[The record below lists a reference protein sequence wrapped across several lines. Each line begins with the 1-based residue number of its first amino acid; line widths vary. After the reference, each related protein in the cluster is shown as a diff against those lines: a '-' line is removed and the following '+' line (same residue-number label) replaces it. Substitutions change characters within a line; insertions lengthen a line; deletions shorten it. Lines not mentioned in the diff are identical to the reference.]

1 MSELSLAYIFHQHQL
16 LVDENFQL
24 PRVESLASDLYFHA
38 GDQVIARDLREEET
52 IPQGLQLVPI
62 RQLLTVWDTQQFE
75 YASRAI
81 QLLEWRR
88 NHKFCSHCGHQTEVH
103 PSEHA
108 MICPACRYRQYPR
121 VHPCVFIVITRGDVV
136 CLLS

>member
-38 GDQVIARDLREEET
+38 GDQVIARDLREDEA

-62 RQLLTVWDTQQFE
+62 RQFNGQ
-75 YASRAI
+75 A
-81 QLLEWRR
+81 
-88 NHKFCSHCGHQTEVH
+88 G
-103 PSEHA
+103 
-108 MICPACRYRQYPR
+108 CPGANGFNLRLKAQVYPAFGNFPGG
-121 VHPCVFIVITRGDVV
+121 VSADIGVE
-136 CLLS
+136 SAQE